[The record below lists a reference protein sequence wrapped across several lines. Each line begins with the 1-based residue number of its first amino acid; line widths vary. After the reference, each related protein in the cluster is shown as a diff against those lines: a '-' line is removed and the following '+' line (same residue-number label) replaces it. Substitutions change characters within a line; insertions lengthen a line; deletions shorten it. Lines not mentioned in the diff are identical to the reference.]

1 MSDKFLSRPEHRA
14 DVSYRERSAPRTVRS
29 RVAVV
34 EAPLSAAQLD
44 GLASWSEPASREI
57 VLVSPFQRCTDT
69 MPSVP
74 CAVTASR
81 AAGLQGFRVP

>member
-1 MSDKFLSRPEHRA
+1 MSDKFLSAPKHRA
-14 DVSYRERSAPRTVRS
+14 YVSSREVSPRTLRS

-81 AAGLQGFRVP
+81 AAGLQGWRVP